1 VLVFQG
7 PDPVRG
13 VGMSG
18 RPAVLAVTA
27 LLLLAAGAGEGAGGS
42 TSPAHIQ
49 SEYGGQ
55 LVTSSTLVWHRSGT
69 GQTLPAHWVEAASGN
84 GDVTDTTA
92 AVCRGQQQGTW
103 VLGATAGG
111 RCRVGFAGRLVG
123 LTRYEVLT
131 SIPGASKLE
140 WRPYSRFA
148 ALPAGAV
155 AGVEG
160 KSPAFVAREV
170 VIAKLQKRSDRR
182 FQYFHN
188 YNLDLN

>member
-1 VLVFQG
+1 ML
-7 PDPVRG
+7 
-13 VGMSG
+13 G
-18 RPAVLAVTA
+18 RPAVLAVPA
-27 LLLLAAGAGEGAGGS
+27 LLLAAGVGEGAGGS
-42 TSPAHIQ
+42 TNPAHIQ

-55 LVTSSTLVWHRSGT
+55 LVTSSTLVWQRSGT

-84 GDVTDTTA
+84 GDDVTGSA

-111 RCRVGFAGRLVG
+111 CCRVGFAGRLVG
-123 LTRYEVLT
+123 LTRFEVLT

-170 VIAKLQKRSDRR
+170 VIARL
-182 FQYFHN
+182 
-188 YNLDLN
+188 